1 MQMLKFRPLLIFA
14 FLFFA
19 TTASSCAQEK
29 PKRMIQGPSAKDLVP
44 ELQNEKEDG
53 ITQIT
58 IGQLF
63 KPGTTEYTRIGAA
76 GLKDAPPLPT
86 GYVLFKDLVFR
97 LKTEAVTAGSQLT
110 VFKISSAE
118 NETQFSK
125 VSILHKRPIHTNC
138 CQPEHF
144 SESRSSR

>member
-1 MQMLKFRPLLIFA
+1 MQMLKFRSLLILA

-29 PKRMIQGPSAKDLVP
+29 PKRMVPGSSVKDLVP
-44 ELQNEKEDG
+44 ESPNEKGDG
-53 ITQIT
+53 VAQIT

-86 GYVLFKDLVFR
+86 GYVLFKDLVFSV
-97 LKTEAVTAGSQLT
+97 KTE
-110 VFKISSAE
+110 
-118 NETQFSK
+118 
-125 VSILHKRPIHTNC
+125 
-138 CQPEHF
+138 
-144 SESRSSR
+144 